1 MLLNIIEENNII
13 KEVENSKNI
22 SAEEK
27 YLLEFPK
34 RDSEKLKYE
43 VGKIAELLVGN
54 QESNRYTNYL
64 RKKVSQNKIIKQ
76 IQNSKETEINILS
89 YDNNKMKAEI
99 TYKDL
104 VKEYSLVLDMN
115 TVSQG
120 RLFVRDFNIKK
131 GDKNNG

>member
-54 QESNRYTNYL
+54 QECNRYTNYL

-104 VKEYSLVLDMN
+104 VKEYSLILDMN

-120 RLFVRDFNIKK
+120 RLFVRDFNIRKK
-131 GDKNNG
+131 LFK

>member
-1 MLLNIIEENNII
+1 MQNTLTQL
-13 KEVENSKNI
+13 
-22 SAEEK
+22 EEK

-120 RLFVRDFNIKK
+120 RLFVRDFNIRKK
-131 GDKNNG
+131 LFK

>member
-1 MLLNIIEENNII
+1 MLDSIIKDENII
-13 KEVENSKNI
+13 KENFCRSL

-64 RKKVSQNKIIKQ
+64 RKKVSQSKVIKQ
-76 IQNSKETEINILS
+76 IQNSKDTEINILS
-89 YDNNKMKAEI
+89 YDNKKMKAKI
-99 TYKDL
+99 IYKDL
-104 VKEYSLVLDMN
+104 AKEYSLFLDMN
-115 TVSQG
+115 AVSQG
-120 RLFVRDFNIKK
+120 RLFVRNFNIEKRK
-131 GDKNNG
+131 

>member
-1 MLLNIIEENNII
+1 MLDSIIKDENII
-13 KEVENSKNI
+13 KENFCRSL

-64 RKKVSQNKIIKQ
+64 RKKVSQSKVIKQ
-76 IQNSKETEINILS
+76 IQNSKDTEINILS
-89 YDNNKMKAEI
+89 YDNKKMKAKI
-99 TYKDL
+99 IYKDL
-104 VKEYSLVLDMN
+104 AKEYSLFLDMN
-115 TVSQG
+115 AVSQG
-120 RLFVRDFNIKK
+120 RLFVRNFNIEMRK
-131 GDKNNG
+131 

>member
-99 TYKDL
+99 TYKNL

-120 RLFVRDFNIKK
+120 RLFVRDFNIRKK
-131 GDKNNG
+131 LFK

>member
-120 RLFVRDFNIKK
+120 RLFVRDFNIRKK
-131 GDKNNG
+131 LFK